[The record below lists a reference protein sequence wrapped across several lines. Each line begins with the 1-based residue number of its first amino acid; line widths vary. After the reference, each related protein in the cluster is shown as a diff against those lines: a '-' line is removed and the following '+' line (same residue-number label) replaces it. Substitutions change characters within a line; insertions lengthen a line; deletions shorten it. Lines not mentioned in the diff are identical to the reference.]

1 MILIPGCDATPPPA
15 ATDAL
20 SPPVVT
26 AAPDCG
32 PRGSLAAELFG
43 GIETT
48 LEWGPGS
55 LACESM
61 LRPQGEGIRLRF
73 EGEAGSERLVFII
86 AVPALVRD
94 ATASELPANV
104 TLTVEGSGR
113 FFSTPT
119 LDSCWV
125 DITAQDP
132 IPGEANHY
140 WVTGELFCVG
150 PLGEINGDATITLQH
165 FRFTGVADWGDT

>member
-1 MILIPGCDATPPPA
+1 MMLAAGCGGEPEPAPTDALPPPA
-15 ATDAL
+15 AR
-20 SPPVVT
+20 S
-26 AAPDCG
+26 APDCG
-32 PRGSLAAELFG
+32 PRGSLVAELYG

-48 LEWGPGS
+48 LTWGPGS

-73 EGEAGSERLVFII
+73 EGEAGAERLVFII
-86 AVPALVRD
+86 AVPGLARG

-113 FFSTPT
+113 FFSTPS
-119 LDSCWV
+119 LESCWV
-125 DITAQDP
+125 DVSAQDP
-132 IPGEANHY
+132 VPDEGNRY

-150 PLGEINGDATITLQH
+150 PLGEINGDASIMLDH
-165 FRFTGVADWGDT
+165 FRFTGVADWGDA